1 MKKLGITGLVLSAA
15 MAMGVAQAEPL
26 KLTSQQMDQVSAGT
40 SAGHKDYGHKGYAH
54 KGFAAATAISGA
66 AAAGTHTAVTH
77 TATNTAA
84 LHGPGF
90 AFAASNSASAS
101 AAQ

>member
-26 KLTSQQMDQVSAGT
+26 KLTNQQMDQVSAGM
-40 SAGHKDYGHKGYAH
+40 SSGHKDYGHN
-54 KGFAAATAISGA
+54 GFAAATALSGA
-66 AAAGTHTAVTH
+66 SAAGKHAAVTH
-77 TATNTAA
+77 TATHTAA

-101 AAQ
+101 AAR